1 MSRAR
6 GRYRFVQSVP
16 APPRVVM
23 VAPPTV
29 PRNAEGAQS
38 ERPRCLTG
46 ARQNNAANN
55 TRIIKARPGHPEG
68 YPGLR
73 AIHDPTGQL
82 PRIPIPRTLVNK
94 AKKRAEAARD
104 IRPSHRGLT

>member
-73 AIHDPTGQL
+73 AMHDPTGELRQNGVL
-82 PRIPIPRTLVNK
+82 RSSR
-94 AKKRAEAARD
+94 RAPERSIMSLA
-104 IRPSHRGLT
+104 G

>member
-1 MSRAR
+1 MIEAGATSTW
-6 GRYRFVQSVP
+6 VQQCAVRSVVP
-16 APPRVVM
+16 APPGVIM

-73 AIHDPTGQL
+73 AMHDPTGQL
-82 PRIPIPRTLVNK
+82 RRSPMRRSS
-94 AKKRAEAARD
+94 AKRRSRKF
-104 IRPSHRGLT
+104 I